1 MGGRAADNP
10 VMHSPPRILVVD
22 DVPTVLQALR
32 MRLEAE
38 GYEVVAARDGVEAI
52 DRARETLPDLI
63 VLDLMLPRLTGERV
77 CEVLRGDLQLRG
89 VPIVVLSARV
99 GESERLRALAAGADS
114 FLSKPYEAAQLLGEI
129 RARLAAAK
137 GRVA

>member
-1 MGGRAADNP
+1 
-10 VMHSPPRILVVD
+10 MHAPPRILVVD
-22 DVPTVLQALR
+22 DVPTVLLALR

-38 GYEVVAARDGVEAI
+38 GFEVVTARDGVEAI
-52 DRARETLPDLI
+52 DRARELHPDLV

-77 CEVLRGDLQLRG
+77 CEVLRGDPVLRG

-114 FLSKPYEAAQLLGEI
+114 FLSKPYDGPQLLGEI
-129 RARLAAAK
+129 RTRLGAAK
-137 GRVA
+137 GEAA